1 MGGRGQVV
9 HICIVYSR
17 RGLGR
22 GWVTISSSFICSLSC
37 LFFSRAFLISFF
49 SFLVCLLSSLLAHGR
64 TCIYR
69 IHMYVYN
76 IYMYIYII

>member
-49 SFLVCLLSSLLAHGR
+49 SFLVCLLVRFLHMVVLVYIVYICTYIISI
-64 TCIYR
+64 CIY
-69 IHMYVYN
+69 I
-76 IYMYIYII
+76 